1 MADNEKTMEVVKFA
15 VSIVVP
21 LLLGAIGYG
30 SLQNRVANAES
41 GIKSQAILIERLEAH
56 NVAQD
61 LETATFRANM
71 TNRVENI
78 EKLTQDIHDAVV
90 GGGTN

>member
-1 MADNEKTMEVVKFA
+1 MSEGNEKKTMEVIKFA
-15 VSIVVP
+15 VSIGIP
-21 LLLGAIGYG
+21 LIAGAIGYG
-30 SLQNRVANAES
+30 NLQNKVSNLEQDVAQH
-41 GIKSQAILIERLEAH
+41 KVLIDKLEAH

-78 EKLTQDIHDAVV
+78 EKLTKDIHAAVV
-90 GGGTN
+90 GN